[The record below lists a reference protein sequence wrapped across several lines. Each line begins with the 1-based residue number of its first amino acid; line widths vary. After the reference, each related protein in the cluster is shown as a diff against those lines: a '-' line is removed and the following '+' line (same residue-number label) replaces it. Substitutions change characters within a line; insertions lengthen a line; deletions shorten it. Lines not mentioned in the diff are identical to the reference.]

1 VAAVVAAVAEAA
13 ELAAVALVAAVAVV
27 AAAVAAL
34 RGELAAF
41 AKADLFPIALTNEVS
56 GRVRQCRPGQSMW
69 CGPHVIFAHVIFAS
83 SGHRLACYSLSLSAS
98 HILHFKYSLSQQML
112 FALPPACRGD
122 TRMTTEWIADLVEKS
137 TRQGWPKETHWPKEI
152 QWSQNQPC
160 PGQT

>member
-56 GRVRQCRPGQSMW
+56 GRVRQRRPGQSMW
-69 CGPHVIFAHVIFAS
+69 CQPHAICAPCDL
-83 SGHRLACYSLSLSAS
+83 RLACYSLSLSAS
-98 HILHFKYSLSQQML
+98 RIVHFKYSLSQQML
-112 FALPPACRGD
+112 FALPPAR
-122 TRMTTEWIADLVEKS
+122 RHADDDGMD
-137 TRQGWPKETHWPKEI
+137 R
-152 QWSQNQPC
+152 
-160 PGQT
+160 